1 MKARWIG
8 GLNPVATAVSLGA
21 GHVRLV
27 QAERRR
33 NDARLENLL
42 SRAEQAGIAVERVQA
57 NALEQR
63 VPGIRHQ
70 GVIAEIVGA
79 GMLEQE
85 ALEAHLDGLD
95 HAPLLVLL
103 DGVQD
108 PHNLGACLRSA
119 EAAGADAVIIPRDR
133 AARLTPTVERAAA
146 GAAQCLPLAG
156 VTNLGRTLDALRRRG
171 CWAVG
176 MAGDAGRG
184 LYQADL
190 QGSLA
195 LVLGGEDRG
204 VRPATRKRCDD
215 VVRLPLQGR
224 TESLN
229 VSVAA
234 GVCLFEAVRQR
245 GPQ

>member
-1 MKARWIG
+1 
-8 GLNPVATAVSLGA
+8 
-21 GHVRLV
+21 
-27 QAERRR
+27 
-33 NDARLENLL
+33 
-42 SRAEQAGIAVERVQA
+42 
-57 NALEQR
+57 
-63 VPGIRHQ
+63 
-70 GVIAEIVGA
+70 
-79 GMLEQE
+79 
-85 ALEAHLDGLD
+85 
-95 HAPLLVLL
+95 
-103 DGVQD
+103 
-108 PHNLGACLRSA
+108 
-119 EAAGADAVIIPRDR
+119 
-133 AARLTPTVERAAA
+133 
-146 GAAQCLPLAG
+146 
-156 VTNLGRTLDALRRRG
+156 
-171 CWAVG
+171 

-245 GPQ
+245 GSQ